1 MVSLTRWTWV
11 WTSSGNWWWTGKP
24 GMLQSMGLQRVG
36 GNWATELNHLRKNL
50 SVITKLPWS
59 LKTGIKA
66 KKASHTGQCWFFTWA
81 PWSWKRVNV
90 RNACMP
96 SCPEKDPPYQTTE
109 IWIKAASPTTHACS
123 PMTSYM
129 WSKKKRKENFFLL
142 LLGCLQVYSHSAL
155 PVSIVPVRI
164 LEIILLTKSS
174 WDSLNFPYFI
184 DNPLQLLWRPWRRC
198 HPHHS
203 KSGRIGEEEGQRTR
217 FLNTFCELDASMEFS
232 LFVDNMI
239 TLLCHLVCLLN
250 VPSMEVP

>member
-1 MVSLTRWTWV
+1 
-11 WTSSGNWWWTGKP
+11 
-24 GMLQSMGLQRVG
+24 MLIFYL
-36 GNWATELNHLRKNL
+36 
-50 SVITKLPWS
+50 
-59 LKTGIKA
+59 
-66 KKASHTGQCWFFTWA
+66 
-81 PWSWKRVNV
+81 
-90 RNACMP
+90 
-96 SCPEKDPPYQTTE
+96 
-109 IWIKAASPTTHACS
+109 S
-123 PMTSYM
+123 PMILEKSEHKKCLHAFLSWERPTLPDNWDMNQGCFPHHPRLFTYDKLHVV
-129 WSKKKRKENFFLL
+129 KKKRKENFFLL

-184 DNPLQLLWRPWRRC
+184 DNPLQLLWMPWRRC